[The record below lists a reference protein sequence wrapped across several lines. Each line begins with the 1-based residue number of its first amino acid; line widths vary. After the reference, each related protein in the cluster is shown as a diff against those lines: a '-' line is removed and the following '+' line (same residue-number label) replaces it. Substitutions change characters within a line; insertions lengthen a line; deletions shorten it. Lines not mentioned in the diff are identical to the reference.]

1 MVNITP
7 KKKTLHSE
15 KSTRQIRC
23 KTVARKVAVIPRLFY
38 FSGLQIHL
46 NYHLADLQRFGNI
59 KGEAKLDARD
69 CLFLEAVQCAR
80 VENVSGVSY
89 SQPRLKAV
97 STQALA

>member
-1 MVNITP
+1 MLNGRQ
-7 KKKTLHSE
+7 
-15 KSTRQIRC
+15 KST
-23 KTVARKVAVIPRLFY
+23 VAVIPRLFY

-46 NYHLADLQRFGNI
+46 NYHLAHLQRFGNI

-69 CLFLEAVQCAR
+69 CLSLGAVQCAR